1 MAEKVRAVVAAH
13 GTLSEGLVSAVG
25 LISGRA
31 GSLRAMS
38 NEGLAAADVTAAI
51 AKALD
56 ETGASVVFTDLP
68 AGSCTL
74 AARRLLR
81 ERPSLSVVTGVN
93 LPMLLEFVMRDAA
106 VAPNV
111 AEAAERGREHIRV
124 LVASDVG

>member
-1 MAEKVRAVVAAH
+1 MGQKVRAVVAAH
-13 GTLSEGLVSAVG
+13 GSMSEGLVSAVG

-31 GSLRAMS
+31 GALRALS
-38 NEGLAAADVTAAI
+38 NEGLAAAEVKAAI

-56 ETGASVVFTDLP
+56 ETGTSVVFTDLP

-93 LPMLLEFVMRDAA
+93 LPMLLEFVMRDEAA
-106 VAPNV
+106 VPNV
-111 AEAAERGREHIRV
+111 VESAERGREHIRV
-124 LVASDVG
+124 LVAPDVG